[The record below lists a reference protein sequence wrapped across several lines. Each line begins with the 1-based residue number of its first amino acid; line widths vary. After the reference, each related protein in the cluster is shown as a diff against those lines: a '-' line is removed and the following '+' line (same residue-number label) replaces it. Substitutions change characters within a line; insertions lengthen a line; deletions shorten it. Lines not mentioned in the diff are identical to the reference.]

1 MRRYND
7 EINGITVID
16 YELGKDYN
24 MDQDRPFIFVQN
36 YITDKDIKVFPPST
50 TFLKNLD
57 AM

>member
-24 MDQDRPFIFVQN
+24 MDQDKPFIFVQT
-36 YITDKDIKVFPPST
+36 ILLTKT
-50 TFLKNLD
+50 
-57 AM
+57 